1 MKSKRLTEISKIDL
15 LQIPVWEYWM
25 ENEIEFISPTDARE
39 IKEMSPKTYIVLTNF
54 KLANGIELIGFCSPQ
69 DKSGLDYTQPV
80 ILTENGLFVFWRN
93 NDWTIAEKEKE
104 LKKIGLRWNEI
115 FPVEFETIVMCD
127 NEFYKSKILDFNTG
141 NKTPTNYET
150 TEIS

>member
-1 MKSKRLTEISKIDL
+1 
-15 LQIPVWEYWM
+15 M

-54 KLANGIELIGFCSPQ
+54 KLANRIELIGFCSPQ

-104 LKKIGLRWNEI
+104 LKKNRIKME
-115 FPVEFETIVMCD
+115 
-127 NEFYKSKILDFNTG
+127 
-141 NKTPTNYET
+141 
-150 TEIS
+150 